1 VGSEKQTCRDFPYDR
16 QRQALPRQKALATNV
31 GRLPGLFGWLESS
44 ISVQLPRIKL
54 ESFSGSELG
63 F

>member
-1 VGSEKQTCRDFPYDR
+1 MAGFTKAK
-16 QRQALPRQKALATNV
+16 ALPTNV

-44 ISVQLPRIKL
+44 ISVQLGRIKL
-54 ESFSGSELG
+54 ESFLGSELG

>member
-1 VGSEKQTCRDFPYDR
+1 MAGFTKAK
-16 QRQALPRQKALATNV
+16 ALPTNV

-54 ESFSGSELG
+54 ESFLGSELG